1 MINKKL
7 FTEIKNDFLLYQ
19 KERGFINRISSDILS
34 KSKKV
39 IFLAHEGKIKEAD
52 QLLSEAKLQ
61 LKDLNKK
68 YNKSNRLQFEGSYK
82 AAAEEFLEAKFFV
95 IVLKGKDVEI
105 SKDFKFNPEE
115 YIGGLCDMTGELVRQ
130 CVLKANSVDIK
141 VIENYREI
149 TNEIV
154 GFLLGFYMTGKLR
167 SKFDDV
173 KRNLR
178 RIETIIYE
186 INLKK

>member
-7 FTEIKNDFLLYQ
+7 FDKIKKDFLLYQ
-19 KERGFINRISSDILS
+19 KERGFINRISSDILY
-34 KSKKV
+34 KSKRI
-39 IFLAHEGKIKEAD
+39 IFFIHEGKIKEAE
-52 QLLSEAKLQ
+52 QLLVGVRQQ
-61 LKDLNKK
+61 LKNLNKK
-68 YNKSNRLQFEGSYK
+68 YNRSNRLQFEGSYK
-82 AAAEEFLEAKFFV
+82 AAVEEFLEAEFFA
-95 IVLKGKDVEI
+95 IAIKGEKMKI
-105 SKDFKFNPEE
+105 IKDFNFNPEE

-130 CVLKANSVDIK
+130 CILKANSVDIK
-141 VIENYREI
+141 IIENYREI
-149 TNEIV
+149 TKDVV
-154 GFLLGFYMTGKLR
+154 GFLLQFYMTGKLR